1 MYIAAQQ
8 RYVHLATMSL
18 IPTLFA
24 DCTYQMASELCA
36 NWKLAVCFLPT
47 GEQMQRKQGEPP
59 LPCGTRMRSYEIPS
73 VLWE

>member
-24 DCTYQMASELCA
+24 GSTYQMAGELYA
-36 NWKLAVCFLPT
+36 NWKLGVFPPYRGT
-47 GEQMQRKQGEPP
+47 MQRRQGKPP

-73 VLWE
+73 ALRE